1 MPLPNLPQFSD
12 DYPMPTLST
21 GGIFIHA
28 AEGCFVL
35 TIPPSDPS
43 GANHQVRLPMTFDGF
58 IQLSRILQSRAQ
70 APAQKIGSD
79 GAPTQAQ
86 AIDAYIRLASQN
98 EMTKLAQANPS
109 LSIDDLA
116 DRVPTSLRESELL
129 RKAQHEADIVR
140 RNEKIAK
147 NQLSADDIFSAIL
160 RKGK

>member
-1 MPLPNLPQFSD
+1 MSNPFTLADNHPPPQS
-12 DYPMPTLST
+12 S
-21 GGIFIHA
+21 GGIFITFTN
-28 AEGCFVL
+28 GCFHL
-35 TIPPSDPS
+35 FIPPSDPS
-43 GANHQVRLPMTFDGF
+43 GHNHEVFIPMTFDGF

-70 APAQKIGSD
+70 APAQKIGLD

-86 AIDAYIRLASQN
+86 TIDAYIRLASQN

>member
-1 MPLPNLPQFSD
+1 MSNPFTLADNYPPPQS
-12 DYPMPTLST
+12 S
-21 GGIFIHA
+21 GGIFITFTN
-28 AEGCFVL
+28 GCFHL
-35 TIPPSDPS
+35 FIPPSDPS
-43 GANHQVRLPMTFDGF
+43 GRNHEVFIPMTFDGF

-70 APAQKIGSD
+70 APAQKIGLD

-86 AIDAYIRLASQN
+86 AIDAYIRLTSQN

-129 RKAQHEADIVR
+129 RKAQHEAEIVR